1 MNVPWFSGLA
11 SCCQEEH
18 ADLGFLS
25 PSSSAAAP
33 SLSMINFCCPQINQS
48 HWITFV
54 FPITFNYFPSLGIFC
69 HPMCGRVWEDRYENS
84 NIQRTT
90 TGGWLTF
97 MFVFDDTMVLMAMM
111 LKVVLNACSCLV
123 YSPLGGKTDRIA
135 GSPVY
140 RGCKILDTTAS
151 HKLKPANKFDSNNP
165 VWCVLLFLC
174 YTAQDQTLQEMRELP
189 SY

>member
-1 MNVPWFSGLA
+1 
-11 SCCQEEH
+11 
-18 ADLGFLS
+18 
-25 PSSSAAAP
+25 
-33 SLSMINFCCPQINQS
+33 
-48 HWITFV
+48 
-54 FPITFNYFPSLGIFC
+54 
-69 HPMCGRVWEDRYENS
+69 
-84 NIQRTT
+84 
-90 TGGWLTF
+90 
-97 MFVFDDTMVLMAMM
+97 MFVFDDTMLMMMVLMAMM

-174 YTAQDQTLQEMRELP
+174 YTAQDQTLQELRKLP
-189 SY
+189 SYLESQV